1 MALNKDKFERAIAN
15 IDKVAAKVYR
25 LADDLERYGEAAIN
39 AGIEGERKRWTL
51 QAVWESDELRKA
63 CAHISEATGKAVRK

>member
-25 LADDLERYGEAAIN
+25 LADDLERYGKAAID
-39 AGIEGERKRWTL
+39 AGIEGERRKWTL
-51 QAVWESDELRKA
+51 KALWESDELRKA
-63 CAHISEATGKAVRK
+63 CAHISEATGKAMRR